1 METLEILVSQIFDN
15 RDSYKDIDFITIMN
29 MLKESYNTIK
39 GNPLTS
45 NDDKGVALYDDD
57 GSGSEMDSDAE
68 VDMIHSW
75 YDDSDGDDVADD
87 DFWNYNGR

>member
-29 MLKESYNTIK
+29 ILKESYNTLK
-39 GNPLTS
+39 GNPITS
-45 NDDKGVALYDDD
+45 NDDKG
-57 GSGSEMDSDAE
+57 EMDSDAE